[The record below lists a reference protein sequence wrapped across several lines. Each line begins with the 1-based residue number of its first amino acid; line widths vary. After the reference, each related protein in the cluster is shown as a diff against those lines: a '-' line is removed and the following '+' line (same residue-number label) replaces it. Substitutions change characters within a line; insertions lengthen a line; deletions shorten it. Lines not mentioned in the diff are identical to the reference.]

1 MSDWWMKG
9 PPLSAAD
16 ALETAALA
24 DDAVTTAKLDDGA
37 VTTDKLDATLSALAD
52 SSFTALHAH
61 LLTEDT
67 PVNAVAAT
75 GTLTLT
81 GVVVD
86 GETVTIGDDVYEF
99 DTHATETVTSGHIA
113 VDVSGGSTVA
123 AQGTLT
129 LDTLPTDGDTI
140 HIGSTTYRFKSTLAQ
155 ANDITITAADLG
167 ATQDHLRKTVN
178 GTGVAGTDYYTGTVT
193 PHATVSMSAFT
204 ADAAILT
211 AKAGGTAGNS
221 LATTETFTAG
231 TNVFDDTTLGT
242 TTAGVDPT
250 ASEAVTALVTAIT
263 ASTTEPVTAADG
275 TGDTVV
281 VTAEVP
287 GTEAE
292 SIATSTTAAHGSFG
306 DTTLVDGVD
315 GTLGTAWEL
324 RADSDYLYLCIA
336 DNTVAD
342 ANWRRVSVGSAY

>member
-1 MSDWWMKG
+1 MSDWWDKG

-16 ALETAALA
+16 ALGASALA
-24 DDAVTTAKLDDGA
+24 DGAVTTAKLDDGA
-37 VTTDKLDATLSALAD
+37 VTSDKLDATLAALAD

-61 LLTEDT
+61 LLSEDT

-99 DTHATETVTSGHIA
+99 DTHATETVTAGHIA
-113 VDVSGGSTVA
+113 VDVSGGSTVQ

-140 HIGSTTYRFKSTLAQ
+140 HIGSTTYRFKSTMTA
-155 ANDITITAADLG
+155 ANDIKITAANLG
-167 ATQDHLRKTVN
+167 ATQVSLRKTVN
-178 GTGVAGTDYYTGTVT
+178 GTGAAGTDYFTGTTT
-193 PHATVSMSAFT
+193 PHALVTMAAFA
-204 ADAAILT
+204 ADDAVLT

-221 LATTETFTAG
+221 IATTETFTAG
-231 TNVFDDTTLGT
+231 TNVFDDATLGT

-250 ASEAVTALVTAIT
+250 ASEAVTALVSTIT
-263 ASTTEPVTAADG
+263 ASTTEPVSAADG

-281 VTAEVP
+281 ITADVP
-287 GTEAE
+287 GTDAE
-292 SIATSTTAAHGSFG
+292 SIATSTTAANGSFG

-315 GTLGTAWEL
+315 GTEGTQWEV
-324 RADSDYLYLCIA
+324 RADSDYLYVCIA

-342 ANWRRVSVGSAY
+342 ANWRRVSLGSAY